1 MVAIATRRTELET
14 QLATPQPPAAIAD
27 AGREL
32 KAFENEMTALEEQWL
47 ELSTQIEAIEN
58 GQA

>member
-1 MVAIATRRTELET
+1 MTTAPAENNAMSTPVAGA
-14 QLATPQPPAAIAD
+14 PAAIAD

-32 KAFENEMTALEEQWL
+32 KALENELTALEEQWL
-47 ELSTQIEAIEN
+47 ELSTQIEEIEN